1 MTDLK
6 FSEFYPP
13 EKPINKLKFSD
24 VPLDTLPLAM
34 AYVPTQKLGEVY
46 SENDALE
53 RGTLFPELDKPF
65 RGKFT
70 GGRH

>member
-6 FSEFYPP
+6 FIGFIPP
-13 EKPINKLKFSD
+13 EKPMNPSKFSD
-24 VPLDTLPLAM
+24 VPLDKLPIAM
-34 AYVPTQKLGEVY
+34 AYVPFQKLGEVY
-46 SENDALE
+46 TENDALE

-65 RGKFT
+65 YGKFT